1 MTGALTLGAAF
12 LLGLAASGHCLAM
25 CGGVTAALGLA
36 TARDA
41 SGRTRLSLLLG
52 CQVGRIVSYSL
63 AGLIVGTA
71 SIILVVTLGLT
82 GRSFVLRQ
90 IEGVGSRL
98 VWANYR
104 GTVLSGVSR
113 AQDDV
118 LLDEDVRAIAARRD
132 LFTGVTG
139 ILTLRGTVTVQ
150 SQSKTLTVLGV
161 MANYGEVRKNMR
173 VLRGRFID
181 DDDILQR
188 ARVAVVNRDLYEQM
202 FGNDTGPKTIRTL
215 GATFQVIGEFEEPVD
230 TLGRGDIVPE
240 TILIP
245 ITVGWYYTPTRE
257 VRTLYAEVRDFTQ
270 LPTAVKAVEEILKE
284 RHRPGSVYEVE
295 SMTTVV
301 GLAHAISAGLIVVF
315 VLAAAVSVVVGG
327 VGIMNILLASV
338 EQRTREI
345 GVRMSVGARRRDIL
359 GQFLFEA
366 LALGMAGS
374 SIGVLLGLGLP
385 YLSRLFLRNI
395 EIHVSVLSAVLAF
408 VFSCGVAVVFGAVPA
423 YRASS
428 LNPAEALH
436 HE

>member
-1 MTGALTLGAAF
+1 MFNREVLEMAVDRFRKHPVQTSLT
-12 LLGLAASGHCLAM
+12 
-25 CGGVTAALGLA
+25 
-36 TARDA
+36 
-41 SGRTRLSLLLG
+41 
-52 CQVGRIVSYSL
+52 L
-63 AGLIVGTA
+63 AGLTVGTA
-71 SIILVVTLGLT
+71 AIILVVTLGLT
-82 GRSFVLRQ
+82 GRSFVLSQ

-98 VWANYR
+98 LWANYR
-104 GTVLSGVSR
+104 GTVSSGVSR
-113 AQDDV
+113 IQDDV
-118 LLDEDVRAIAARRD
+118 LVDQDVRAVEARSD
-132 LFTGVTG
+132 LISGATAT
-139 ILTLRGTVTVQ
+139 LTLRGNVTVQ
-150 SQSKTLTVLGV
+150 STTLPLTVLGV
-161 MANYGEVRKNMR
+161 MANYPAVRRNTR
-173 VLRGRFID
+173 ILRGRFLDED
-181 DDDILQR
+181 DVVAR
-188 ARVAVVNRDLYEQM
+188 ARVCLVVRDLYQRL
-202 FGNDTGPKTIRTL
+202 FGNQGIEGKTIRTM
-215 GATFQVIGEFEEPVD
+215 GTTFQVIGEFEEPVD

-245 ITVGWYYTPTRE
+245 ITVAWYYTPTRE
-257 VRTLYAEVRDFTQ
+257 VKTLYAEVRDFPE
-270 LPTAVKAVEEILKE
+270 LPAAVKAVEEVLKE

-301 GLAHAISAGLIVVF
+301 RLAHAISAGLIVVF
-315 VLAAAVSVVVGG
+315 VLAAAVSVIVGG

-366 LALGMAGS
+366 LALGAAGS

-385 YLSRLFLRNI
+385 YLSRLFLRNV
-395 EIHVSVLSAVLAF
+395 EIHVSVLSAVMAF

>member
-1 MTGALTLGAAF
+1 MFNREVFGMAVDRFRKHPVQTSLT
-12 LLGLAASGHCLAM
+12 
-25 CGGVTAALGLA
+25 
-36 TARDA
+36 
-41 SGRTRLSLLLG
+41 
-52 CQVGRIVSYSL
+52 L
-63 AGLIVGTA
+63 AGLVVGTA

-82 GRSFVLRQ
+82 GRSYVLAQ
-90 IEGVGSRL
+90 IEGVGSHL

-104 GTVLSGVSR
+104 GTVTSGVSR
-113 AQDDV
+113 IQDDV
-118 LLDEDVRAIAARRD
+118 MTDADVKAIAARND
-132 LFTGVTG
+132 LVAGVTAT
-139 ILTLRGTVTVQ
+139 LTLRGTVTVQ
-150 SQSKTLTVLGV
+150 SQAKTLTVLGV
-161 MANYGEVRKNMR
+161 MANYPTVRKNTR
-173 VLRGRFID
+173 VLKGRFLDED
-181 DDDILQR
+181 DVLER
-188 ARVAVVNRDLYEQM
+188 ARVCVVNRDLYERL
-202 FGNDTGPKTIRTL
+202 FAHDESSDKTIHTL
-215 GATFQVIGEFEEPVD
+215 GTTFQVVGEFEEPVD
-230 TLGRGDIVPE
+230 TLGRGDVVPE

-245 ITVGWYYTPTRE
+245 ITVAWYFTP
-257 VRTLYAEVRDFTQ
+257 VRKINTLYADVREFSA
-270 LPTAVKAVEEILKE
+270 LPAAVSTVEQILRE

-301 GLAHAISAGLIVVF
+301 RLARAISAGLIIVF

-366 LALGMAGS
+366 LALGMVGS
-374 SIGVLLGLGLP
+374 SIGVLVGLGLP
-385 YLSRLFLRNI
+385 FVSRFFVRGVDV
-395 EIHVSVLSAVLAF
+395 HVSGWAALLAF